1 MSARKGNVFY
11 RLILLHDLTYA
22 VEMTMADRSEKLVK
36 GFVDEAAAVAWIT
49 EQRRLAPDGEVWI
62 RRRKLS
68 WR

>member
-1 MSARKGNVFY
+1 MSTGKGRVFY

-22 VEMTMADRSEKLVK
+22 VEVTMADRSEKLAK

-49 EQRRLAPDGEVWI
+49 EQRSLAPDGEVWI